1 MDDLNSN
8 AMLAARPA
16 EVIDRQED
24 CGAVFFL
31 QQEKK
36 ELETAVRKLED
47 SNIDLREA
55 LNGECSDPVYKDAIG
70 VSPFLQWFPL
80 PSPAT
85 LTLWHLL
92 PQENIV
98 TIAKYKARI
107 QYLQNLISTVLTEG
121 SEATLHNSLRGG
133 EEGDS
138 QSYPEQAMDIDE
150 SPHLTNDVHGSGR
163 VGANS
168 EIRVLDLQVPQER
181 TQIRETPESGL
192 WL

>member
-8 AMLAARPA
+8 AMLAARPP
-16 EVIDRQED
+16 EVVDRQEE

-36 ELETAVRKLED
+36 ELETAVRKLEE

-55 LNGECSDPVYKDAIG
+55 LNGECSDPVYKDAVG
-70 VSPFLQWFPL
+70 
-80 PSPAT
+80 
-85 LTLWHLL
+85 
-92 PQENIV
+92 ENIV

-121 SEATLHNSLRGG
+121 SEATLHIPLRGG

-138 QSYPEQAMDIDE
+138 QSYPEQAMELDE
-150 SPHLTNDVHGSGR
+150 IHHLTNDIHGSGR
-163 VGANS
+163 VGDNS
-168 EIRVLDLQVPQER
+168 ETRVLDLQVPQET